1 MQTAQD
7 LELPE
12 LPLEEPSFAEDPA
25 PRFAEAR
32 ERHPWLARWTYG
44 YVVTDYE
51 ALRDLFRMEDR
62 MRNQY
67 DAVVQLMGAEG
78 TAWGRFQKSHLLNQ
92 SGAAH
97 KRMRDTLAFAFTP
110 RQANLHRGLMRQV
123 ISDLLDLWVPKG
135 AFDFEAFASQ
145 FPISVMYSLIG
156 VPLEAIPRLQP
167 SLEAMGMSVSMVP
180 STLPAMDQAVQVLD
194 AFAHEVMAER
204 RSHPR
209 AGGEPDLLDILL
221 QAQDQGGLSDREL
234 ADILI
239 FLFVAGYDTSKNAL
253 TLTMWSLIRRPEIY
267 QRCGE
272 DLEYCEKVVEESFR
286 YQSVIQTS
294 RIVTDDLVYR
304 DVVLPKGSMLW
315 FPLSIAARDPSA
327 VEDPD
332 AFRPERIHK
341 NGHVAFGLG
350 PHICLGQYLARAQIA
365 EGLHQIARR
374 IRNPRSPGPNAWRP
388 FPGIWGIK
396 GLPIEF
402 DSTEPARTAA

>member
-1 MQTAQD
+1 MQAVQD

-12 LPLEEPSFAEDPA
+12 LPLEAPSFAEDPA

-32 ERHPWLARWTYG
+32 ERHPWLAKWTYG

-67 DAVVQLMGAEG
+67 DAVVELMGAEG

-97 KRMRDTLAFAFTP
+97 RRMRDTLAFAFTP

-123 ISDLLDLWVPKG
+123 ISDLLDRWVPKG

-145 FPISVMYSLIG
+145 FPVSVMYSLIG
-156 VPLEAIPRLQP
+156 VPLEAIPRVQP

-180 STLPAMDQAVQVLD
+180 ETLPAMDHAVQVLD
-194 AFAHEVMAER
+194 AFAHEVMAQR

-209 AGGEPDLLDILL
+209 SGGEPDLLDILL

-253 TLTMWSLIRRPEIY
+253 TLTMWSLINRPEIY
-267 QRCGE
+267 RRCGE

-286 YQSVIQTS
+286 FQSVIQTS
-294 RIVTDDLVYR
+294 RIVTDDIVYR
-304 DVVLPKGSMLW
+304 DVVLPKGAMLW

-332 AFRPERIHK
+332 DFRPERTHK

-374 IRNPRSPGPNAWRP
+374 IRNPRSPGPSAWRP

-402 DSTEPARTAA
+402 DPTEPARTAA